1 MRVDGEAGAQASSI
15 ANETDRDAQPGSN
28 EGQRT
33 RKVTVQLSE
42 RMYQQL
48 ETATEPPGLGKSMIV
63 ESALERFLDPIR
75 SGEGLVHEVLD
86 RISGQM
92 TRLERQIAIVAETV
106 ALHARYHLTVTP
118 PMAQS
123 EQREACLLGQQ
134 RFKVLAE
141 QVERRV
147 RLGQPLIQ
155 ETIDWL
161 GRTRVRVPQAH
172 DSRRAAEE
180 RGDQEGSS
188 AAAPQGE
195 AEPKAAA
202 EEGGSNPN
210 FRSLPNSFC

>member
-1 MRVDGEAGAQASSI
+1 MRIDGEAGAQASSI
-15 ANETDRDAQPGSN
+15 ANETDRDAQPTSN

-42 RMYQQL
+42 RMFQRL
-48 ETATEPPGLGKSMIV
+48 ETATERPGLGKSMIV

-75 SGEGLVHEVLD
+75 SGEGLVHDALD

-92 TRLERQIAIVAETV
+92 ARLERQIAIVAETV

-123 EQREACLLGQQ
+123 DQREACLLGQQ

-155 ETIDWL
+155 ETIDRL
-161 GRTRVRVPQAH
+161 GRTRMRVPQPH
-172 DSRRAAEE
+172 GGQRGAEGQ
-180 RGDQEGSS
+180 GDQEGSS
-188 AAAPQGE
+188 AADPQEE
-195 AEPKAAA
+195 AELKAAA

>member
-15 ANETDRDAQPGSN
+15 ANETDRDAQPSSN

-42 RMYQQL
+42 RMFQRL
-48 ETATEPPGLGKSMIV
+48 ETATERPGLGKSMIV

-75 SGEGLVHEVLD
+75 SGEGLVHEALD
-86 RISGQM
+86 RISGQVA
-92 TRLERQIAIVAETV
+92 RLERQIAIVAETV

-123 EQREACLLGQQ
+123 DQREACLLGQQ

-155 ETIDWL
+155 ETIDRL
-161 GRTRVRVPQAH
+161 GRTRGRVPQGH
-172 DSRRAAEE
+172 GGRRGAEE
-180 RGDQEGSS
+180 QGDQEGSS
-188 AAAPQGE
+188 AAAPQE
-195 AEPKAAA
+195 ECEPNAAA